1 VNKILAVLA
10 LSLIAACSNGPQ
22 DSELYGAWVATY
34 ENGSQTLT
42 LEKDGTFVQEVRLKG
57 SESPVVNSG
66 TWQHHGPSN
75 QLAEVVDLENC
86 LGVNDGFGRIR
97 ADFATRRGGFSYPI
111 ERRFVFAGNRRLCGR
126 FSEGLAT
133 LDLGRRV
140 PSLQPAATGKNTDP
154 VPIEK
159 ARHRLEARRAE
170 QGREV
175 ARESDRRH
183 PLSAERSPR

>member
-22 DSELYGAWVATY
+22 DSELYGAWVAAY

-66 TWQHHGPSN
+66 TWQHRSPSN

-97 ADFATRRGGFSYPI
+97 ADFATRRGGCRYPI
-111 ERRFVFAGNRRLCGR
+111 ERRFVFAGQLRLGP
-126 FSEGLAT
+126 
-133 LDLGRRV
+133 D
-140 PSLQPAATGKNTDP
+140 
-154 VPIEK
+154 
-159 ARHRLEARRAE
+159 
-170 QGREV
+170 
-175 ARESDRRH
+175 ESS
-183 PLSAERSPR
+183 PLWKVH